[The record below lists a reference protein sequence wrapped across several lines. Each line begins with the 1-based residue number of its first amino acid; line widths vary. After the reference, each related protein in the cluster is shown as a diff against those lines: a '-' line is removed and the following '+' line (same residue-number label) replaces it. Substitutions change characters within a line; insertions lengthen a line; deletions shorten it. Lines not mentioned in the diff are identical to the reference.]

1 MQGAAGQLR
10 VPISFLESLSFPLP
24 PLSEQRRIVAA
35 LEEHLSALDVAVA
48 GLARATASTT
58 RYLEALLEDQVVRSL
73 SDAPLTFL
81 SSIARNLD
89 QGWSPKCDNA
99 PAEGEEWGVIKTT
112 AVQPLLF
119 QPDANK
125 RLPSTLTPRPALTLR
140 EGDLLVTRAGPRSRV
155 GVSCVV
161 PSSMPRLM
169 NCDKVY
175 RVAFDRGESMPE
187 YIALVLNSPEY
198 RRRLDLL
205 KSGISDSG
213 VNLTQKRFLGLQ
225 VPLPTLAAQASIVD
239 LVEQHRSVVAH
250 TLAELGVQMA
260 RAERLRQAILTQAFS
275 GGLVRQDP
283 VDEPA
288 GKLLS
293 KASQQSSSPSRGRK
307 RAISSHRTYG

>member
-1 MQGAAGQLR
+1 
-10 VPISFLESLSFPLP
+10 
-24 PLSEQRRIVAA
+24 
-35 LEEHLSALDVAVA
+35 VA
-48 GLARATASTT
+48 GLVRAIANTK

-73 SDAPLTFL
+73 SAAPLVFL
-81 SSIARNLD
+81 SSITRSLD

-99 PAEGEEWGVIKTT
+99 TAGREEWGVIKTT

-125 RLPSTLTPRPALTLR
+125 RLPSTLAPRPAITLR

-161 PSSMPRLM
+161 PSAMPRLM

-175 RVAFDRGESMPE
+175 RVDFDRGKAIPE

-198 RRRLDLL
+198 RRRIDLM

-213 VNLTQKRFLGLQ
+213 VNLTQERFLGLQ
-225 VPLPTLAAQASIVD
+225 VPLPTLAAQAVIVD
-239 LVEQHRSVVAH
+239 MVEQHRSVVAN
-250 TLAELGVQMA
+250 TLAELGVQTA
-260 RAERLRQAILTQAFS
+260 RAERLRQAILARAFS

-283 VDEPA
+283 ADEPA
-288 GKLLS
+288 CQLLS
-293 KASQQSSSPSRGRK
+293 NASPQSSSPSRGRN
-307 RAISSHRTYG
+307 RASTSPRANG